1 VHGLDFLSIV
11 RVEKHD
17 ERLER
22 TMIITDNDNVKY
34 PFNELSRYSVRYEL
48 NDDVGVLTINY
59 QGIRFA

>member
-1 VHGLDFLSIV
+1 
-11 RVEKHD
+11 
-17 ERLER
+17 
-22 TMIITDNDNVKY
+22 MIITDNDNVKY